1 MTSQGYFTRC
11 PECQSGLIHDY
22 SKGEYICQNC
32 GCVVMDQ
39 VDDYGPESIST
50 DFEEKSKNTRAS
62 GFTSY
67 SLHDFGLRTEIGP
80 GSKDYSGKSIDQ
92 HISEQMNSM
101 RKWHSRIRVATPKER
116 RLSNVLSKINE
127 ICSGMSLPKTI
138 TETAAMI
145 YRNFENNNDAKGKSI
160 LCMAAATIYMACKRC
175 SVVRSLNEIVKAGG
189 TLGYENSSC
198 KLASK
203 YYRMMVMEMGMFGNF
218 SKSEDQKA
226 YFGHEKSFATTQML
240 SQDRNYSN
248 SKQSINSQFEESHRS
263 RSNTTTTKSTMNIAE
278 SNEILVGL
286 KASHD
291 SLSELK
297 GVPSNSNILN
307 SYAIRPGETSSTQSS
322 AISTPSQQ
330 YQSYIQQVSI
340 HSAATVAIDHYIS
353 KLANNAKIDTK
364 VERLAIDIAHKTSN
378 HFLADGKSP
387 HGLAAAY
394 IYMAS
399 ALLGSS
405 LSQVEISEIAGI
417 TEVTIRNRCKDILCN
432 FKITIKLKPQSKT

>member
-1 MTSQGYFTRC
+1 
-11 PECQSGLIHDY
+11 
-22 SKGEYICQNC
+22 
-32 GCVVMDQ
+32 MDQ

-50 DFEEKSKNTRAS
+50 DFEEKSKTTRAS

-67 SLHDFGLRTEIGP
+67 SLHDFGLRTEIGL

-92 HISEQMNSM
+92 HMAEQMNSM

-175 SVVRSLNEIVKAGG
+175 SVVRSLDEIVKAGG
-189 TLGYENSSC
+189 TQGYENTSC

-203 YYRMMVMEMGMFGNF
+203 YYRMMVMETGMFGNF
-218 SKSEDQKA
+218 SKSDDQKDC
-226 YFGHEKSFATTQML
+226 FGNNKSFTPTQML
-240 SQDRNYSN
+240 SQKRNHSN
-248 SKQSINSQFEESHRS
+248 STQSINHRLEESDRIG
-263 RSNTTTTKSTMNIAE
+263 SNTTGQSTMKATE
-278 SNEILVGL
+278 SNMSMLGL
-286 KASHD
+286 RAKTD

-297 GVPSNSNILN
+297 GISSTSNTSNSYVI
-307 SYAIRPGETSSTQSS
+307 APGETSSTHSC

-330 YQSYIQQVSI
+330 YPSYLQQVSI

-364 VERLAIDIAHKTSN
+364 VERLAIDIANKTSN

-394 IYMAS
+394 IYMAA

-432 FKITIKLKPQSKT
+432 FKITIKLKPQSKG

>member
-1 MTSQGYFTRC
+1 
-11 PECQSGLIHDY
+11 
-22 SKGEYICQNC
+22 
-32 GCVVMDQ
+32 MDQ

-50 DFEEKSKNTRAS
+50 DFEEKTKNTRAS

-67 SLHDFGLRTEIGP
+67 SLHDFGLRTEIGL
-80 GSKDYSGKSIDQ
+80 GSRDYSGKSIDQ
-92 HISEQMNSM
+92 HIAERMNSM

-145 YRNFENNNDAKGKSI
+145 YRNFENKNDAKGKSI

-175 SVVRSLNEIVKAGG
+175 SVVRSLDEIVKAGG
-189 TLGYENSSC
+189 TLACDPSTC

-203 YYRMMVMEMGMFGNF
+203 YYRMMVMEMGIFGNQRQNVVQQRCLGAE
-218 SKSEDQKA
+218 SPIDGYQNNIRSRNLSSSAPSHSLPYEET
-226 YFGHEKSFATTQML
+226 HESSQADHLPSQVSANCSL
-240 SQDRNYSN
+240 SPQLTINSN
-248 SKQSINSQFEESHRS
+248 SLPHLEDVSPDGHMSQSYDVIPDKYPVQARS
-263 RSNTTTTKSTMNIAE
+263 LTAPAQE
-278 SNEILVGL
+278 C
-286 KASHD
+286 H
-291 SLSELK
+291 
-297 GVPSNSNILN
+297 
-307 SYAIRPGETSSTQSS
+307 SYAKQNP
-322 AISTPSQQ
+322 
-330 YQSYIQQVSI
+330 I
-340 HSAATVAIDHYIS
+340 HAMATVAIDHYIS

-364 VERLAIDIAHKTSN
+364 VERLAIEIAHKTNN

-394 IYMAS
+394 IYMSA

-432 FKITIKLKPQSKT
+432 FKITIRLKPQQKL